1 MQWPVAKQ
9 SVKKLIKQDIEFSFG
24 LKCIYTFFFFFF
36 YKLFLLKNNKS
47 LSFSTDLPYGW
58 EQETDEKGQII
69 YIE

>member
-9 SVKKLIKQDIEFSFG
+9 SVKKINETGHRIQFWLEMYIH
-24 LKCIYTFFFFFF
+24 FFFFFF

>member
-1 MQWPVAKQ
+1 MQWPVANK

-24 LKCIYTFFFFFF
+24 LKCIYIFFF
-36 YKLFLLKNNKS
+36 YKLFLLKNNKC

>member
-1 MQWPVAKQ
+1 M
-9 SVKKLIKQDIEFSFG
+9 KQDIEFSFG
-24 LKCIYTFFFFFF
+24 LKCIHTFFF